1 MKLKIPQAT
10 ALGYIEVEPF
20 GVFDWQYPESL
31 TRRARPCGGLWLD
44 CYNCIYNEE
53 ICGTITTRIDAACE
67 YFVTELSTD

>member
-1 MKLKIPQAT
+1 MSNNKPSGGK
-10 ALGYIEVEPF
+10 ALERLIKFNPPPIQG
-20 GVFDWQYPESL
+20 GV
-31 TRRARPCGGLWLD
+31 WLD

>member
-1 MKLKIPQAT
+1 MSRPSGGK
-10 ALGYIEVEPF
+10 ALERLI
-20 GVFDWQYPESL
+20 L
-31 TRRARPCGGLWLD
+31 TRRPPIREGLWLD